1 MVRNYMI
8 PILLS
13 YLFIIYISLG
23 LGVLL
28 SKWINLRDYNLL
40 FIILIGFFIHLLAT
54 TLYAVFSPL
63 DAIYFILN
71 MTVATIVFYL
81 KWDVVKTILTNAFK
95 TWNSFQVSSK
105 ALFLLIIAATLIH
118 SSSIPFLADNESY
131 YIQTIKWLNNYGLV
145 KGVANLHPFL
155 GQFSGWHLLQASF
168 NFNFIT
174 PNLNDLNGLL
184 IILVCFFCLERW
196 EAFQVQKNDNDLY
209 ISLITTFLAIP
220 FFVIAS
226 PSPDL
231 PILILTPIIIYLFLE
246 SLRNNDLKHLNL
258 ISILIVFLVL
268 IKVTIA
274 PIVILLIFLLF
285 KIKDPTKLIFPVL
298 ISGIAVGSFI
308 LKNLI
313 ISGYPLYPLL
323 WGGEYFNLDWKQ
335 NINLRALFFW
345 EGRGDINLYEK
356 FKLWINEPNLK
367 GFINKVIVLT
377 LLAFPIFY
385 LRNRKILLL
394 YCFFIVQFL
403 VLFLTSPQYRFF
415 IPILLSIYLLML
427 TSWVR
432 KRHYLIYSLNFL
444 NVGLILLVGFL
455 GINLFSL
462 TQNKIMSKK
471 DPFYFSQVLVPRS
484 ISQFEDL
491 KFEVNRVQNLEYSS
505 PQEAMFIWQTSDG
518 PLPCVNKK
526 LIKYYSEQMNHTP
539 QLRGE
544 NLKDGFYSF
553 SRSD

>member
-1 MVRNYMI
+1 MI

-184 IILVCFFCLERW
+184 IILVSFFCLERW
-196 EAFQVQKNDNDLY
+196 ELYKERRNDNDLF
-209 ISLITTFLAIP
+209 ISLISTILILP
-220 FFVIAS
+220 FFFIAS

-246 SLRNNDLKHLNL
+246 SLQNNNLKHLNL
-258 ISILIVFLVL
+258 ISIIILLAIL

-274 PIVILLIFLLF
+274 PILILLIFLLF
-285 KIKDPTKLIFPVL
+285 RIGDRNKLKFPIIV
-298 ISGIAVGSFI
+298 SCIALGSFI
-308 LKNLI
+308 VKNVI

-323 WGGEYFNLDWKQ
+323 WGGEYFNVDWKL
-335 NINLRALFFW
+335 NINLRPLFLW
-345 EGRGDINLYEK
+345 EGSDDLSLYDK
-356 FKLWINEPNLK
+356 FKIWINEPNLK
-367 GFINKVIVLT
+367 GLINKVIVFT
-377 LLAFPIFY
+377 LLLFPIFSR
-385 LRNRKILLL
+385 RNKKMLLL
-394 YCFFIVQFL
+394 YCFFMIQFM

-415 IPILLSIYLLML
+415 IPILLSIYLLFL
-427 TSWVR
+427 ASLVR
-432 KRHYLIYSLNFL
+432 NRHTLVHSLNFL
-444 NVGLILLVGFL
+444 NVGVILIIGFL
-455 GINLFSL
+455 GINLFPL
-462 TQNKIMSKK
+462 TKNEIMSKK
-471 DPFYFSQVLVPRS
+471 EPFNFAQVFIPRS

-491 KFEVNRVQNLEYSS
+491 EFDVNRTQNLKYFS
-505 PQEAMFIWQTSDG
+505 PGKQAMFIWQTSDG
-518 PLPCVNKK
+518 PLPCVDKQ
-526 LIKYYSEQMNHTP
+526 LIDYYSEHMNHIP

-544 NLKDGFYSF
+544 SLKEGFYSLQ
-553 SRSD
+553 SSD